1 MSNLDMLEKQHEEV
15 LILIH
20 NINQL
25 ASKGLEDSAKEIAFQ
40 INALSGKLK
49 MHLMSEDKFLYPSLT
64 QSSNSTIRNTANAFQ
79 KEMGSLAELF
89 LVFSQKYNIA
99 MKITENKVSFLSES
113 KQIFQ
118 KIESR
123 MKKEDIHLYP
133 LLK

>member
-15 LILIH
+15 SILIH
-20 NINQL
+20 NINHL
-25 ASKGLEDSAKEIAFQ
+25 ASKGLEDNAKEIAFQ

-64 QSSNSTIRNTANAFQ
+64 QSSNSTIRNIANAFQ

-113 KQIFQ
+113 KQIFE

>member
-15 LILIH
+15 SILIH
-20 NINQL
+20 NINHL

-49 MHLMSEDKFLYPSLT
+49 MDLSEDKFLYPSLT

-99 MKITENKVSFLSES
+99 MKITENKESFLSES